1 MRQSELDF
9 FKKMLEVRKVQIIRN
24 ITGVQ
29 EEMGQL
35 RQEELHDD
43 ADFAVMSNNNLVENA
58 ISEQQGKELREIE
71 VSLHKITQAA
81 YGRCEMCEEL
91 ISIPRLKVKPHA
103 KYCIDCREI
112 AEKQNSKLGN
122 R

>member
-9 FKKMLEVRKVQIIRN
+9 FKKMLETRRAQIVKN
-24 ITGVQ
+24 ILGVE
-29 EEMGQL
+29 EEMGML

-43 ADFAVMSNNNLVENA
+43 ADYAVMNNNNLVESA
-58 ISEQQGKELREIE
+58 IGEQQNKELREIE
-71 VSLHKITQAA
+71 ISLHKIFTQS

-91 ISIPRLKVKPHA
+91 INIHRLKVKPHA

-112 AEKQNSKLGN
+112 AEKKDTK
-122 R
+122 

>member
-9 FKKMLEVRKVQIIRN
+9 FKKMLETRKTQIVKN
-24 ITGVQ
+24 IHGVE
-29 EEMGQL
+29 EEMGML
-35 RQEELHDD
+35 RLEELHDD
-43 ADFAVMSNNNLVENA
+43 ADYAVMNNNNLVETA
-58 ISEQQGKELREIE
+58 IGEQQQKELREIE
-71 VSLHKITQAA
+71 VSLHKILTQS
-81 YGRCEMCEEL
+81 YGRCEMCEEI

-112 AEKQNSKLGN
+112 AEKKEI

>member
-9 FKKMLEVRKVQIIRN
+9 FKEMLETRKAQIIKN
-24 ITGVQ
+24 IHGVE
-29 EEMGQL
+29 EEMGML

-43 ADFAVMSNNNLVENA
+43 ADFAAMNNNSLVETA
-58 ISEQQGKELREIE
+58 IGEQQHKELREIE
-71 VSLHKITQAA
+71 TSLHKIISQT
-81 YGRCEMCEEL
+81 YGRCEMCEEI

-103 KYCIDCREI
+103 RYCIDCREI
-112 AEKQNSKLGN
+112 AEKNSI